1 MRPSLFSLLAL
12 LPLVPAG
19 AAHAHTGD
27 EVYFFYELLDKDL
40 DRISLTDGSVE
51 DWLEVVAE
59 PSLFTSDFWEAPPTI
74 PAIRRIWI
82 SASGSRGTGTP
93 VPSGR
98 RRGLR

>member
-59 PSLFTSDFWEAPPTI
+59 PSLFTSDFWEGSTDYPSDPKNLD
-74 PAIRRIWI
+74 IRVWLAWHRNTSTLW
-82 SASGSRGTGTP
+82 SP
-93 VPSGR
+93 
-98 RRGLR
+98 